1 MATSPTEPPSELASF
16 NTAASRICLSA
27 GSVTVSASA
36 SSSGSNSSGVT
47 SSPASSVA
55 SSKTGFLTISWVII
69 SFSSSRLS

>member
-1 MATSPTEPPSELASF
+1 MATSPTEPSSELASF

-27 GSVTVSASA
+27 GSVTVSC

-55 SSKTGFLTISWVII
+55 SSRTGFLTISWVII